1 MKFSGIVR
9 AAFALVVI
17 SLTSCSQASDILP
30 SYGTVSVDGAT
41 TRFLYAQSGTLSG
54 SYTLSGFTSLD
65 TGNITTLVV
74 TTATKPT
81 TSGDIL
87 LGGITRVSFLSNV
100 NHVKTVRTY
109 GLSTEKITATVT
121 GGKVKF
127 AFTNLTQ
134 TDVLGG
140 VATGGKPLTGSIND

>member
-1 MKFSGIVR
+1 MKLSIIGLIALAIV
-9 AAFALVVI
+9 VTSV
-17 SLTSCSQASDILP
+17 TSCSKASDVLP
-30 SYGTVSVDGAT
+30 SYGSVTVDGAT
-41 TRFLYAQSGTLSG
+41 MKFLYAQPETLSG
-54 SYTLSGFTSLD
+54 AYSLSGFTSID
-65 TGNITTLVV
+65 TSNITTLVV
-74 TTATKPT
+74 TTASKPT

-140 VATGGKPLTGSIND
+140 GVAGGKPLTGSISE